1 MHFTTKQAT
10 AEDLSHTV
18 PDKVLKAGKIDWEVV
33 VDAYL
38 VGAAYVGGRVTARAF
53 LDRSG
58 AINDGM
64 TVVTPMV
71 KVMVER
77 DGFLLV
83 QSLSGQDH
91 YVIVSRHEQARE

>member
-1 MHFTTKQAT
+1 MHPTMKQAV
-10 AEDLSHTV
+10 AN
-18 PDKVLKAGKIDWEVV
+18 VLPNSTPEEVLQASAIDWEVI

-38 VGAAYVGGRVTARAF
+38 VGAAFVGGCFAARAF

-58 AINDGM
+58 AVEDGM
-64 TVVTPMV
+64 TVVTPIV

-77 DGFLLV
+77 GGFLLV

-91 YVIVSRHEQARE
+91 YVIVSRHEQVRE